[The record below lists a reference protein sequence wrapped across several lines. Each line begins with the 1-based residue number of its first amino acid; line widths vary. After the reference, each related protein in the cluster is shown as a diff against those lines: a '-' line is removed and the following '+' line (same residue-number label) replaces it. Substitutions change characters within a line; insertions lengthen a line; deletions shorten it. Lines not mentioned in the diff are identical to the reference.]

1 MLCSVSAARCAAQT
15 PAPLLLCR
23 RRHKTPGPFARSEQ
37 QSQARTPG
45 LLLRPHGGEASGWEH
60 EKARF
65 PNQTG
70 LCVTVGLREG
80 AGQRPSA
87 HPGGEEGGALGKRG
101 SRLPARPAGG
111 APWG

>member
-1 MLCSVSAARCAAQT
+1 M
-15 PAPLLLCR
+15 
-23 RRHKTPGPFARSEQ
+23 
-37 QSQARTPG
+37 
-45 LLLRPHGGEASGWEH
+45 GGNM

-65 PNQTG
+65 PNQTR

-101 SRLPARPAGG
+101 SPPPCPACRRRSVGMK
-111 APWG
+111 